1 MGGKKQTIKCR
12 LSIYRV
18 GIMENPFS
26 EIESLILIVDDWRH
40 GWLEDVECRSSCHFL
55 AILAD
60 SLGADLL
67 GRIRLGSRYLVAR
80 G

>member
-40 GWLEDVECRSSCHFL
+40 GWLEDVEC
-55 AILAD
+55 
-60 SLGADLL
+60 
-67 GRIRLGSRYLVAR
+67 
-80 G
+80 